1 MRWSAWSHASRTG
14 VRAKRFLAGGTLA
27 AALVLVPLAFA
38 QQPRWPQRPAGHPTP
53 KPKASANDNPYE
65 NDRSSGA
72 APATSATAATTT
84 TATATAA
91 WPASSTGPVP
101 APPTESGDG
110 GKLSPLNPAANEFS
124 DAGPPAASLDYDRL
138 LADIGSLRARVA
150 AVSDTLFHSRIA
162 VALET
167 SGDHGRIAALSVSLD
182 DGVVWTSPPQFRAE
196 DATTVY
202 EHAVAP
208 GHHAVTIDV
217 ERRDDRND
225 TFRTAQRSRFVVDVP
240 ADQRL
245 GVEVKLWDD
254 SSMGGDFPGDKKGT
268 YELRVRM
275 RAKAQ
280 AIGR

>member
-1 MRWSAWSHASRTG
+1 MRT
-14 VRAKRFLAGGTLA
+14 KRLLAVGTLA
-27 AALVLVPLAFA
+27 AALGLVPLALA
-38 QQPRWPQRPAGHPTP
+38 QQPRWPQRPAGHP

-65 NDRSSGA
+65 TDKASGA
-72 APATSATAATTT
+72 APAASASAAATTPSN
-84 TATATAA
+84 AA

-124 DAGPPAASLDYDRL
+124 DAGPAATSVDYDRL

-162 VALET
+162 VSLET
-167 SGDHGRIAALSVSLD
+167 SGDNGRIASLSVSLD

-202 EHAVAP
+202 DHAVAP
-208 GHHAVTIDV
+208 GHHAVTIDI

-225 TFRTAQRSRFVVDVP
+225 SFRTAQRSRFVVDVP

-245 GVEVKLWDD
+245 GVDVKLWDD
-254 SSMGGDFPGDKKGT
+254 SNMGGDFPGDKKGS

-280 AIGR
+280 AIAR